1 MTGTTGMT
9 GTTSMSG
16 VTGCGNHH
24 GKYRGR
30 VVSNDDPLGL
40 GRVQITCPAVLGTG
54 RQSWALPSLPY
65 AGPGV
70 GLFLVPPVDAD
81 IWVEFE
87 GGDLDRPIWSGCF
100 WSSAGDVPADPA
112 VATTKLLKTDGL
124 TLTIDDTSGSGG
136 VTVQVDSP
144 AVAQTVTIT
153 LSSSGIELT
162 TGSSSVKISSSSVSV
177 NDGALEVI

>member
-1 MTGTTGMT
+1 V
-9 GTTSMSG
+9 S
-16 VTGCGNHH
+16 GCGDGHHH

-40 GRVQITCPAVLGTG
+40 GRVQISCPSLLGSG

-70 GLFLVPPVDAD
+70 GLFLVPPADAD

-100 WSSAGDVPADPA
+100 WSSGDDVPADPA
-112 VATTKLLKTDGL
+112 VASTKLLKTDGL
-124 TLTIDDTSGSGG
+124 TLTVDDSSGSGG
-136 VTVQVDSP
+136 VTLEVASP
-144 AVAQTVTIT
+144 AVSQTVTIT
-153 LSSSGIELT
+153 LSSSGIELS
-162 TGSSSVKISSSSVSV
+162 TGSSSVKITSSSVSV
-177 NDGALEVI
+177 NDGALEVM

>member
-1 MTGTTGMT
+1 
-9 GTTSMSG
+9 MSG
-16 VTGCGNHH
+16 CGDGHHH

-40 GRVQITCPAVLGTG
+40 GRVQISCPALLGSG

-87 GGDLDRPIWSGCF
+87 GGDLDRPVWTGCF
-100 WSSAGDVPADPA
+100 WSSSDDVPADPA
-112 VATTKLLKTDGL
+112 VASTKLLKTDGL
-124 TLTIDDTSGSGG
+124 TLTVDDSSGSGG
-136 VTVQVDSP
+136 MTLKVASP
-144 AVAQTVTIT
+144 AVSQTVTIT
-153 LSSSGIELT
+153 LSSSGIELS
-162 TGSSSVKISSSSVSV
+162 TGSSNVKITSSSVSV
-177 NDGALEVI
+177 NDGALEVM

>member
-1 MTGTTGMT
+1 
-9 GTTSMSG
+9 MSG
-16 VTGCGNHH
+16 CGDGRHH

-40 GRVQITCPAVLGTG
+40 GRVQISCPALLGSG

-87 GGDLDRPIWSGCF
+87 GGDLDRPIWTGCF
-100 WSSAGDVPADPA
+100 WSSSDDVPADPA
-112 VATTKLLKTDGL
+112 VASTKLLKTDGL
-124 TLTIDDTSGSGG
+124 TLTVDDSSGSGG
-136 VTVQVDSP
+136 VTFEVASP
-144 AVAQTVTIT
+144 AVSQTVKIK
-153 LSSSGIELT
+153 LSSSGMELS
-162 TGSSSVKISSSSVSV
+162 TGSSSVKITSSSVSV
-177 NDGALEVI
+177 NDGALEVM